1 MDCIQYT
8 VRCFLLMQPVREPTS
23 VVVQKETCRWK
34 NNPIH
39 YIMLRRVASMGR
51 LLEVAVAIIILSLT
65 LPPVAEAATTVTV
78 PSGTK
83 VPIRFLEA
91 VDSDTA
97 KAGQRLRFRV
107 SEDVV
112 VGRRVVIRYNTPAQ
126 GIIDAVNPP
135 GTLGKNARVHI
146 SSIRTTAVDG
156 RSVGLRPVEI
166 SPEGL
171 RQAKD
176 TGGAVATGTAGLILL
191 GPVGIVAAVLVRGGH
206 VSIPAGTVGVAF
218 TAAPTRVRAR

>member
-1 MDCIQYT
+1 M
-8 VRCFLLMQPVREPTS
+8 
-23 VVVQKETCRWK
+23 
-34 NNPIH
+34 N
-39 YIMLRRVASMGR
+39 R
-51 LLEVAVAIIILSLT
+51 LLKAAAAVIIIVSFT
-65 LPPVAEAATTVTV
+65 LPPVAEAATTVVV

-91 VDSDTA
+91 VDSRTA
-97 KAGQRLRFRV
+97 KVGERVSFRV

-112 VGRRVVIRYNTPAQ
+112 AGGRIVIRYNTAAH
-126 GIIDAVNPP
+126 GTIDAVNPP
-135 GTLGKNARVHI
+135 GSLGKNARVHI

-176 TGGAVATGTAGLILL
+176 TGGAVATGTAGLVLL

-218 TAAPTRVRAR
+218 TAAPVRVRAR

>member
-1 MDCIQYT
+1 MSG
-8 VRCFLLMQPVREPTS
+8 LLKAA
-23 VVVQKETCRWK
+23 VVV
-34 NNPIH
+34 
-39 YIMLRRVASMGR
+39 
-51 LLEVAVAIIILSLT
+51 IIVVSLT
-65 LPPVAEAATTVTV
+65 LPPVAHAATTVLV

-91 VDSDTA
+91 ADSQTA
-97 KAGQRLRFRV
+97 KAGQRVRFRV

-112 VGRRVVIRYNTPAQ
+112 AAGKIVIRFNTPAQ
-126 GIIDAVNPP
+126 GTIDAVSPP

-146 SSIRTTAVDG
+146 SSLRTTAVDG
-156 RSVGLRPVEI
+156 RSIGLAPVEI

-176 TGGAVATGTAGLILL
+176 TGGAVAAGTAGLVLI

-218 TAAPTRVRAR
+218 TAAPVRVRAR